1 MKPICKIALLIALT
15 LNLAC
20 TPKNKFQIEAI
31 EKQNTATHQIVRFD
45 QDLYNIDI
53 TKLPTEVEALNQKYQ
68 YFMPYYTQGIM
79 NIGPIGTSEANYDMY
94 RFLTDSVFHR
104 LYTDVEKKYTNVSD
118 IELRLS
124 KAFAYINHYFP
135 EIYIPEV
142 YMHVSGFNQSIV
154 ITDSVVS
161 ISIDNYMG
169 SDYDFYK
176 DVTYEYQRPFMI
188 REKIVSDVLYVW
200 LYSTFYDD
208 KVLLSSLLNEMI
220 YAGKIMY
227 LLEVIDKNDSESMLI
242 GFTDDQLK
250 WCKNN
255 EGNMYR
261 YIVEN
266 KQLFSTDAR
275 MISKY
280 MSEAPFTAYFP
291 NESPGRT
298 GIWLGWQIVKSY
310 MENNSS
316 VTLTDLLSN
325 TNYQQILED
334 SNYRP

>member
-1 MKPICKIALLIALT
+1 MKLTCKIALIIVLA

-20 TPKNKFQIEAI
+20 TPKNKFQVEEID
-31 EKQNTATHQIVRFD
+31 KQTKISHKIVRFD
-45 QDLYNIDI
+45 QDLYNVDI
-53 TKLPTEVEALNQKYQ
+53 LKLQTEMETLSQKYN

-79 NIGPIGTSEANYDMY
+79 EIGQIGTTEANYDMF

-104 LYTDVEKKYTNVSD
+104 LYSDVEKKYNDVSD

-135 EIYIPEV
+135 ETYIPEV

-176 DVTYEYQRPFMI
+176 DVTYEYQRPFMT
-188 REKIVSDVLYVW
+188 REKIVSDMLYVW
-200 LYSTFYDD
+200 LYSTFYDE
-208 KVLLSSLLNEMI
+208 KVMLSSLLNEMI

-227 LLEVIDKNDSESMLI
+227 LLEVIDNDDSEGLLI
-242 GFTDDQLK
+242 GFTNDQLK

-280 MSEAPFTAYFP
+280 MTEAPFTAYFP

-316 VTLTDLLSN
+316 VTLNDLMVNTD
-325 TNYQQILED
+325 YQQILED